1 MADARIVLLMHVDG
15 KRASV
20 VVRELAVEAPACR
33 PLLDSALVNAMRL
46 GQAPLRG

>member
-1 MADARIVLLMHVDG
+1 MADARIVLLMHFDD

-20 VVRELAVEAPACR
+20 FVGELAVEAPACR
-33 PLLDSALVNAMRL
+33 HLLDSALVNTMRL